1 MYRELSTYEIRR
13 RRIRRIRAVLLVA
26 VAIALL
32 VWAIGAFQHA
42 AREQSAASIRSTVLA
57 SAAQCYAIEGSYP
70 ASISHLEDV
79 YGLAINRN
87 DYTVNY
93 EWFADNVPPHGNGG
107 GTMRQNN
114 MDIVSAMA
122 TIRNDKHA
130 GRQRNLFVGI
140 LMLVILGIL
149 LIALVTGV
157 TVYQRVASVQMQA
170 NEDRLGMQFLA
181 NNVRSIDGTSAVW
194 VGTGPEGNSLV
205 LMEYLPNGNYETRMY
220 LYKGNIVQEYAVAGT
235 PYDPGKAVKLSKSS
249 KFDLAYRNG
258 LLTIVTDQGRTDIA
272 LRAMQGGS

>member
-1 MYRELSTYEIRR
+1 
-13 RRIRRIRAVLLVA
+13 
-26 VAIALL
+26 
-32 VWAIGAFQHA
+32 
-42 AREQSAASIRSTVLA
+42 
-57 SAAQCYAIEGSYP
+57 
-70 ASISHLEDV
+70 
-79 YGLAINRN
+79 
-87 DYTVNY
+87 
-93 EWFADNVPPHGNGG
+93 
-107 GTMRQNN
+107 

-205 LMEYLPNGNYETRMY
+205 LMEYLSNGNYETRMY

-235 PYDPGKAVKLSKSS
+235 PYDPGKAVKLSKSF

>member
-1 MYRELSTYEIRR
+1 
-13 RRIRRIRAVLLVA
+13 
-26 VAIALL
+26 
-32 VWAIGAFQHA
+32 
-42 AREQSAASIRSTVLA
+42 
-57 SAAQCYAIEGSYP
+57 
-70 ASISHLEDV
+70 
-79 YGLAINRN
+79 
-87 DYTVNY
+87 
-93 EWFADNVPPHGNGG
+93 
-107 GTMRQNN
+107 MRQTN

-122 TIRNDKHA
+122 TIRNDKRA
-130 GRQRNLFVGI
+130 GRQNNLFVGI

-220 LYKGNIVQEYAVAGT
+220 LYKGNIVQEYAVTGT
-235 PYDPGKAVKLSKSS
+235 PYEPGKAVKLSKSS

>member
-1 MYRELSTYEIRR
+1 
-13 RRIRRIRAVLLVA
+13 
-26 VAIALL
+26 
-32 VWAIGAFQHA
+32 
-42 AREQSAASIRSTVLA
+42 
-57 SAAQCYAIEGSYP
+57 
-70 ASISHLEDV
+70 
-79 YGLAINRN
+79 
-87 DYTVNY
+87 
-93 EWFADNVPPHGNGG
+93 
-107 GTMRQNN
+107 MRQNN

-235 PYDPGKAVKLSKSS
+235 PYDPGKAVKLPKSS